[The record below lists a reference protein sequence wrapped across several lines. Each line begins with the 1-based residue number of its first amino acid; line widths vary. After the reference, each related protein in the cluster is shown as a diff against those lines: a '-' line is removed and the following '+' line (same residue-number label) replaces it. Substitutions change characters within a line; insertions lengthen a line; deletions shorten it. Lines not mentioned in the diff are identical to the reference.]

1 MQSEKLDQLFAALNK
16 MQSEL
21 EGAPTL
27 SENPY
32 FKSKYADLHTCIQAA
47 KPLLA
52 KNGLSVIQKGV
63 VTLNGDFLIETVL
76 GHISGQF
83 ISGEYP
89 VKPAQKGSSTPTP
102 QEYIAAVTYARRAS
116 YSAIIGLS
124 QFDDDGNMA
133 SQRDVTM
140 THEKASQMIQETL
153 DATSVSPSYAVSFG
167 KYKGKLLSDINPHD
181 LADYICFL
189 EDKAK
194 DEGKPIKGVVL
205 EFIKTAD
212 AYLNSHPSN
221 D

>member
-1 MQSEKLDQLFAALNK
+1 MQSEKLDQLFLALNK

-27 SENPY
+27 NENPF

-52 KNGLSVIQKGV
+52 KNGLSIIQKGV

-76 GHISGQF
+76 GHVSGQF

-89 VKPAQKGSSTPTP
+89 IKPSQKGSNTPTP

-133 SQRDVTM
+133 SQKIEPQM
-140 THEKASQMIQETL
+140 TPTKASQMLNQAL
-153 DATSVSPSYAVSFG
+153 GATEESAYTIPFG

-181 LADYICFL
+181 LADYMCHL
-189 EDKAK
+189 EDKNK
-194 DEGKPIKGVVL
+194 KEGTPITGVL
-205 EFIKTAD
+205 AEFIRTAD
-212 AYLNSHPSN
+212 AFLNAHPSN
-221 D
+221 E